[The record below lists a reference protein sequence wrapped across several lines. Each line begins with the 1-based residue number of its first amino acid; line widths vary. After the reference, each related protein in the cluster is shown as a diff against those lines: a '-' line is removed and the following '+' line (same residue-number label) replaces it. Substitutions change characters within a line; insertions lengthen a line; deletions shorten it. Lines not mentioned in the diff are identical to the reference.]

1 MTLYNDIA
9 HQITQRIHKGVYHPG
24 MRLPG
29 VRHLS
34 TQFGVSIST
43 IVQAQRQLE
52 NSGLLEARPRSGY
65 YVTHQVPLRL
75 KTPHPSRPELKP
87 IAVTGQAL
95 VLQLAQ
101 AANHDAIA
109 HLGAAVPDASFLPLA
124 AFQRSLS
131 HIVRQHGR
139 RTANYIFPPGL
150 PELQHQIAKRMY
162 LFGSN
167 VDSNEVLI
175 TNGCQEA
182 ITLALQAVAQPGD
195 TIAIESPT
203 FYGLLQVIDAL
214 GMKALEIPT
223 DPQEGI
229 SIPALTLALE
239 QWTVKA
245 CVVIPNFSNPLGCLM
260 TDDKKRQLVQL
271 AHRHNMVLIED
282 DIYGDLGFSGE
293 RPRSLHSFDP
303 LGKVIYCSSFSKTLS
318 PGLRLGWMVA
328 GAYFQPVEYLKY
340 IANLAA
346 PTMQQMAVAHYLEQ
360 NSYERYLRQAQSNYQ
375 RQVSLFTHAISKY
388 FPANTRVTQPKG
400 GFVLWVELDSKINAL
415 VLCQQALEARISIVP
430 GQIFSASQ
438 KYQNFIRLNCA
449 HPWTSTLEQALQYLG
464 QLVFKLIETKDYWG
478 RMKWEVSIAP

>member
-1 MTLYNDIA
+1 
-9 HQITQRIHKGVYHPG
+9 
-24 MRLPG
+24 
-29 VRHLS
+29 
-34 TQFGVSIST
+34 
-43 IVQAQRQLE
+43 
-52 NSGLLEARPRSGY
+52 
-65 YVTHQVPLRL
+65 
-75 KTPHPSRPELKP
+75 
-87 IAVTGQAL
+87 
-95 VLQLAQ
+95 
-101 AANHDAIA
+101 
-109 HLGAAVPDASFLPLA
+109 
-124 AFQRSLS
+124 
-131 HIVRQHGR
+131 
-139 RTANYIFPPGL
+139 
-150 PELQHQIAKRMY
+150 MY

-464 QLVFKLIETKDYWG
+464 QLVFKLIETKDY
-478 RMKWEVSIAP
+478 